1 MSHKSVELEKLINS
15 DEASIGRAGY
25 YKDAEY
31 IDGNAY
37 GYGAVE
43 GEGVKLANI
52 WRAVRKRKWLIIAI
66 TALVTLLVTVEVHRP
81 KPIYEASATVEVKK
95 DTWVMIKSGDTLLEE
110 EADTALSLPTIKTN
124 TLMLRSRP
132 LLQDVVA
139 RLQLTREPDFFD
151 ITRKKRSI
159 LETFQSLSPLAGPQE
174 QGNDQDSSTHRKPD
188 EVESVESAE
197 PAENPAQESE
207 MSEEERAL
215 LRSYVRVLQD
225 NLSVEPVK
233 DTRVLRI
240 SFTHTDPNIAAA
252 VANGVAESFIDRRFN
267 NSTTRLNRATAWLR
281 RTTQDLKAKVERA
294 ELTLS
299 QYSREHNIYAPE
311 AKATLTS
318 DKLTNLHAQAL
329 RAETERV
336 LKESLHDEVKAGRIE
351 QLPEAFADP
360 RSAAL
365 QVELGQ
371 LAIQEA
377 QLSVSFGPKNPQ
389 VAEVRQKMDAIKQ
402 QIDKSRTLLEQKL
415 KAEYARA
422 ARDEKTLKGAL
433 EQAKL
438 EAVEDNQ
445 YAIQYNLLKEE
456 ADTARSLYTQ
466 FLQKTNQANIQLAEP
481 PSHARLIEPAD
492 VPSYPLT
499 PNRPLYILFAFLI
512 SFVGCA
518 GAAFAFERLNK
529 NIKSLE
535 DVSRYV
541 QLPAIGII
549 PEIKA
554 QSSRHLLARNGKK
567 GRGADERLA
576 EASILRPATFSPVV
590 SMDDRSVAAE
600 AYRAVSTSV
609 LLAPHDSPP
618 KTLLVTSGLPGEG
631 KTTTVINTA
640 ISLAQFGASVL
651 IIDCDLRNPTT
662 HKVFNM
668 ESGRGLST
676 YLSSDV
682 GIDDLVRKLE
692 IPNLHWLPA
701 GPIPQNPAKL
711 IISPKMKALLKTMGE
726 RYDHILIDS
735 PPMVGVTDPIILS
748 TLVDGVIV
756 VVHGTKSTR
765 ERVRRTRHELSIV
778 GAHIFGVVLNNI
790 NVTDYQYYE
799 PDYKYIGS
807 SKEDS

>member
-1 MSHKSVELEKLINS
+1 MSNKSVELEKLAGG

-25 YKDAEY
+25 YKDADY
-31 IDGNAY
+31 IDENAY
-37 GYGAVE
+37 GYGPVQ
-43 GEGVKLANI
+43 GEGVQLANI
-52 WRAVRKRKWLIIAI
+52 WRAVRKRKWLIAAI

-124 TLMLRSRP
+124 TLMLKSRP
-132 LLQDVVA
+132 LLQDVVS
-139 RLQLTREPDFFD
+139 RLKLTREPAFFD

-159 LETFQSLSPLAGPQE
+159 LETLQSLSPMTGSQQQVDE
-174 QGNDQDSSTHRKPD
+174 QGSTHPEPD
-188 EVESVESAE
+188 EVESAESVETAD
-197 PAENPAQESE
+197 NPEQQESE

-233 DTRVLRI
+233 DTRVLRV
-240 SFTHTDPNIAAA
+240 SFTHTDPHIAAA

-281 RTTQDLKAKVERA
+281 RTTTDLKSKVERA

-318 DKLTNLHAQAL
+318 DKLTKLHSEAL

-336 LKESLHDEVKAGRIE
+336 LKESLHEEVKAGRIE

-389 VAEVRQKMDAIKQ
+389 VAEVRQKMDAIRQ
-402 QIDKSRTLLEQKL
+402 QIEKSRTALEQKL

-433 EQAKL
+433 EQAKS
-438 EAVEDNQ
+438 EAVEENQ
-445 YAIQYNLLKEE
+445 YAIQYNLLKQE

-466 FLQKTNQANIQLAEP
+466 FLQKTNQANIQLAEQ
-481 PSHARLIEPAD
+481 PSNARLIEPAD
-492 VPSYPLT
+492 IPSYPLT

-535 DVSRYV
+535 DVTRYV

-549 PEIKA
+549 PQIKA
-554 QSSRHLLARNGKK
+554 QSSRQLLARNGNGKN
-567 GRGADERLA
+567 GRAGDERL
-576 EASILRPATFSPVV
+576 SGSFRPASFSTVV
-590 SMDDRSVAAE
+590 STDDRSVAAE

-609 LLAPHDSPP
+609 LLAPQDSPP

-662 HKVFNM
+662 HKIFNV

-682 GIDDLVRKLE
+682 GIDELVHKLE
-692 IPNLHWLPA
+692 VPNLHWLPA

-711 IISPKMKALLKTMGE
+711 IISPKMKALLKTLGE

-735 PPMVGVTDPIILS
+735 PPLVGVTDPIILS

-765 ERVRRTRHELSIV
+765 ERARRTRHELSIV
-778 GAHIFGVVLNNI
+778 GANIFGVVLNNI
-790 NVTDYQYYE
+790 SFTDYQYYE
-799 PDYKYIGS
+799 PDYKYLGS
-807 SKEDS
+807 KKEDS